1 MFESYF
7 LELVQGYFLYKYL
20 SMGLLNYMSDDK
32 EEKQAGAEPFLLF
45 FGGGGQSK
53 VGQIIGSC
61 GLYSRWPTNENVT
74 SHPIFDLYKCSLNKN
89 RVEFCQK

>member
-45 FGGGGQSK
+45 LGGGGQS
-53 VGQIIGSC
+53 GSNYWVMWT
-61 GLYSRWPTNENVT
+61 L
-74 SHPIFDLYKCSLNKN
+74 FKMANK
-89 RVEFCQK
+89 